1 VTVKQRAIRAG
12 GTELAIVYGNGVR
25 LAPGVRFDRR
35 ERRLMAR
42 VARVRLEARREPPGE
57 DLSPE
62 QQHARL
68 LERDW

>member
-1 VTVKQRAIRAG
+1 MTIKERSFRAG
-12 GTELAIVYGNGVR
+12 GTEVVVLYGDGVR
-25 LAPGVRFDRR
+25 LAPGIRYDRR

-42 VARVRLEARREPPGE
+42 IARVRLEARREPPW
-57 DLSPE
+57 DQLSPE

>member
-1 VTVKQRAIRAG
+1 M
-12 GTELAIVYGNGVR
+12 YGDGVR
-25 LAPGVRFDRR
+25 LAPGMRYDRR

-42 VARVRLEARREPPGE
+42 LARVRLEARREAHWE

-68 LERDW
+68 LERD